1 MDSVDPDI
9 VKSTA
14 KVLQYVRD
22 IESDSDHLQGLNHA
36 LDQLWDL
43 HGSQLDVDTGK
54 PNSEDVKR
62 AFNLIEDNRDSKLG
76 NAFRFVDRE
85 SRYVN
90 GCLPSF
96 RDWHVEYVHEGD
108 VIEER
113 VYDHEDEIPTQPE
126 IDGLRYECDWTE
138 RGSGEVVVHVTE
150 HPVRNDVD
158 LVINAEGD
166 DFINLESHNGPNISN
181 PEEPIEILSQEFDWG
196 MLGDEKIIVK
206 DDPSDVVEFIEHKG
220 WEFDRD

>member
-1 MDSVDPDI
+1 MNSVDSDTAAS
-9 VKSTA
+9 VA
-14 KVLQYVRD
+14 KVLQRVRQK
-22 IESDSDHLQGLNHA
+22 EADSDHLRTLDSA
-36 LDQLWDL
+36 LDRLWEL
-43 HGSQLDVDTGK
+43 HGTPMSVDEDDVD
-54 PNSEDVKR
+54 SDDVET
-62 AFNLIEDNRDSKLG
+62 AFNFLNDNDESTLEY
-76 NAFRFVDRE
+76 AFGFVDRE
-85 SRYVN
+85 ARYVN

-113 VYDHEDEIPTQPE
+113 VYDHDDEIPTQPE

-138 RGSGEVVVHVTE
+138 RGSGEVIVHVTE

-181 PEEPIEILSQEFDWG
+181 PEEPIKILSEEFDWG

-206 DDPSDVVEFIEHKG
+206 DNPSNVVDFIEEKG